1 MEYPSGQS
9 STDGGSDV
17 GRFHILLGQD
27 GGGKSYAIDA
37 ILTTLTSEHNFNADN
52 YKVYATTG
60 KAAILIGRST
70 LHSYK
75 E

>member
-1 MEYPSGQS
+1 MIEHTTTKKQG
-9 STDGGSDV
+9 TGV
-17 GRFHILLGQD
+17 FFILLGQD
-27 GGGKSYAIDA
+27 GVGKAYAIDA

-52 YKVYATTG
+52 YKMYATTG
-60 KAAILIGRST
+60 KTAILIGRST